1 MNILRF
7 LQHFTIVL
15 IVIFLA
21 VDGKRK
27 SKGSKSRGGQK
38 YSGKCKPK
46 IMAEYE
52 LAFHGSWSEDL
63 YPRMFPKYRPPAQW
77 SKLIGKYYFM
87 FFNLFIYFFI
97 YFVFLKHF

>member
-1 MNILRF
+1 MNISTF
-7 LQHFTIVL
+7 LQRFIIFVVVIL
-15 IVIFLA
+15 ISVE
-21 VDGKRK
+21 GKRK

-52 LAFHGSWSEDL
+52 LAFHGGWSEHV

-77 SKLIGKYYFM
+77 SKLIGEY
-87 FFNLFIYFFI
+87 
-97 YFVFLKHF
+97 KHFNILMYS